1 MISDSP
7 RGQRAMT
14 AVRVGAVLVSV
25 LAAAFF
31 AFGAETEAQTAT
43 HVVKMTSDNRYSPQ
57 KLSIQVGET
66 VEWQNVSRARHTV
79 TANRALAKDPAHV
92 ALPEG
97 AKPFDSGMIGPGDR
111 WRHTF
116 EVPGTYKYFCIPHEQ
131 LGMVGE
137 IEVR

>member
-14 AVRVGAVLVSV
+14 AVRGVAVLVSV
-25 LAAAFF
+25 LGAAYF
-31 AFGAETEAQTAT
+31 AFGAQTEAQTAQ
-43 HVVKMTSDNRYSPQ
+43 HVVKMTSANRFGPQ
-57 KLSIQVGET
+57 KVTIKVGET

-79 TANRALAKDPAHV
+79 TANRSLAKDPAHV
-92 ALPEG
+92 TLPEG
-97 AKPFDSGMIGPGDR
+97 AKPFDSGMIGPGES
-111 WRHTF
+111 WRYTF
-116 EVPGTYKYFCIPHEQ
+116 ERPGTYRYFCIPHEQ

>member
-14 AVRVGAVLVSV
+14 AVRVGAVLASV

-31 AFGAETEAQTAT
+31 AFGAETEAQTAV
-43 HVVKMTSDNRYSPQ
+43 HVVKMTGENRYGPQ
-57 KLSIQVGET
+57 KLTVGVGET

-79 TANRALAKDPAHV
+79 TANRALARDPVNV
-92 ALPEG
+92 ALPDG
-97 AKPFDSGMIGPGDR
+97 ARPFDSGMIGPGDR
-111 WRHTF
+111 WRYTF
-116 EVPGTYKYFCIPHEQ
+116 EVPGTYKYFSVPHEQ
-131 LGMVGE
+131 GGMVGE